1 MSSHEQFFL
10 RHFQWACLP
19 ICGSIY
25 QFFRHLAVSW
35 EGDVMG
41 AHAQN
46 AFLSPVAWDATRVQ
60 KCR

>member
-46 AFLSPVAWDATRVQ
+46 ES
-60 KCR
+60 